1 MRVLAYLPSPSR
13 GVWHLGPLP
22 VRAYALCIIAG
33 VAAALF
39 LADRRWQARGGAPG
53 AMSDVA
59 LWGVP
64 FGIVGARLYHVVT
77 DPELYFAAGKHPIE
91 ALYIWRGGLGIWGGV
106 AGGALGAWIVCRR
119 RGVRLVEVAD
129 VMAPALPLA
138 QAIGR
143 LGNYF
148 NQELY
153 GRPSGL
159 AWAVR
164 IDPPNR
170 PAATPTTATYQPT
183 FLYEALWDLGVA
195 GLVVWAER
203 RYDLGRGR
211 AFALYV
217 AAYTVGRGW
226 VEALRIDHANH
237 LLGLRLNDWTS
248 LLIFLA
254 AAGYLLMTRRRAGPG
269 RAAEPAAGDVHQR
282 EASPTAGAAPGA

>member
-33 VAAALF
+33 VAAALS

-106 AGGALGAWIVCRR
+106 AGGALGAWIACRR

-195 GLVVWAER
+195 GLVIWAER

-282 EASPTAGAAPGA
+282 EASPTASAAPGA

>member
-64 FGIVGARLYHVVT
+64 FGIVGARLYHVAT

-91 ALYIWRGGLGIWGGV
+91 AVYIWRGGLGIWGGV

-159 AWAVR
+159 PWAVR

-183 FLYEALWDLGVA
+183 FLYEALWDLAVA
-195 GLVVWAER
+195 GLVIWAER

>member
-282 EASPTAGAAPGA
+282 EASPTASAAPGA

>member
-64 FGIVGARLYHVVT
+64 FGIVGARLYHVAT
-77 DPELYFAAGKHPIE
+77 DPELYFAAGRHPIE

-195 GLVVWAER
+195 GLVIWAER

-269 RAAEPAAGDVHQR
+269 RAADDVHQR
-282 EASPTAGAAPGA
+282 QASPTAGASPGA

>member
-64 FGIVGARLYHVVT
+64 FGIVGARLYHVAT

-195 GLVVWAER
+195 GLVIWAER

-217 AAYTVGRGW
+217 AAYTVGRAW

-254 AAGYLLMTRRRAGPG
+254 AAGYLLMTRRRARPG
-269 RAAEPAAGDVHQR
+269 RAAEPAADDVHQR

>member
-33 VAAALF
+33 VAAALS

-282 EASPTAGAAPGA
+282 EASPTASAAPGA

>member
-33 VAAALF
+33 VAAALS

-106 AGGALGAWIVCRR
+106 AGGALGAWIACRR

-195 GLVVWAER
+195 GLVIWAER

-226 VEALRIDHANH
+226 VEALRIDHANY

-282 EASPTAGAAPGA
+282 EASPTASAAPGA